1 MKTTTRQVTLTGIT
15 PIMFDKYLSM
25 NGQEVAPEQ
34 KFYLAQD
41 GESLMFPSANISSFL
56 SADLTE
62 SATKR
67 VIGKKWRG
75 VAKAALS
82 YVDISPVEI
91 PIKRDGVQL
100 TLDNSNYLI
109 DKRVARV
116 KKTGG
121 LIVPSEKVRPVLTTP
136 WEMTF
141 TITLFE
147 NADLNEPTLR
157 RIFEEGG
164 ISIGLGTFRGVFG
177 KFKVSEWK

>member
-1 MKTTTRQVTLTGIT
+1 
-15 PIMFDKYLSM
+15 MFDKYLNMS
-25 NGQEVAPEQ
+25 GQEVDPEN
-34 KFYLAQD
+34 KFYLAAD
-41 GESLMFPSANISSFL
+41 GKSLILPAANISSFL

-82 YVDISPVEI
+82 FVDIDPIEI
-91 PIKRDGVQL
+91 PILREGVPL
-100 TLDNSNYLI
+100 TLGNSNYII
-109 DKRVARV
+109 DRRVARV

-121 LIVPSEKVRPVLTTP
+121 LIVPSEKVRPVLQTP
-136 WEMTF
+136 WEMAF

-147 NADLNEPTLR
+147 NPDLNESTLK
-157 RIFEEGG
+157 RIFEDGG

-177 KFKVSEWK
+177 KFKVSKWE